1 MRNLIRGC
9 DRVSRASQYEGLSHP
24 GGNSS
29 SLAPYWAD
37 RITITTGGREG
48 DHHIPVLLDGWEYS
62 ARTGTLV
69 VTQGQNVADTLNQHI
84 STHTYSRM
92 TAHNVL
98 DTLVAVN
105 PKDGSIHPWLATSW
119 DVSADGKVYTFELR
133 QDVKFHDG
141 TPFNAQAVKYNFDY
155 TARPDITHGFAWNAL
170 GGDDYEKSGEAVLAG
185 YLKEGAKAIISGCG
199 GNHRAK
205 SGWDRLACL
214 AHMSGIV
221 ASGEGT

>member
-1 MRNLIRGC
+1 
-9 DRVSRASQYEGLSHP
+9 
-24 GGNSS
+24 
-29 SLAPYWAD
+29 
-37 RITITTGGREG
+37 
-48 DHHIPVLLDGWEYS
+48 
-62 ARTGTLV
+62 
-69 VTQGQNVADTLNQHI
+69 
-84 STHTYSRM
+84 M